1 MPRTSFR
8 PRPRKAATKARRSDR
23 TAAKRLI
30 APEDLLRFRLLSDP
44 QIAPDG
50 REIVYVH
57 KQASAKKK
65 GEYDLSLWIA
75 PASSERSAR
84 SDGAVPRQF
93 TTGTKD
99 SRPRFSPDGAQ
110 IAFISERTRHVPQLC
125 LIPRNGGE
133 ARELTKLPPGSLGDF
148 KWAPNGTFIA
158 MSFRPTAD
166 EWTEEAKKERE
177 TSGASTPPRVI
188 DDWWYRL
195 DGDGYFIAQR
205 YALHIIDVE
214 TGAHSVVYNK
224 DTLGMF
230 SFDISPDS
238 KTIVVAT
245 NRSRNALIDPTR
257 DELLLVNV
265 ASGKVT
271 ALPGSSVP
279 KGPKTSPL
287 FSRDGKLIAFAGRE
301 GKDGT
306 YSTENLELWVYDVA
320 KKKARSLTG
329 DIDICQMAACL
340 SDTAEVSFEPQ
351 IRWARDGKRI
361 YFRLGWHGEQHLAS
375 VPARGGAIK
384 RHTHGAID
392 ISLGNLSDDGKRM
405 AVTVA
410 QWDSP
415 PEVNVAELG
424 PEMAKRR
431 QVTNAN
437 AALLGELDLAPL
449 EEHWVTSTDGVKVQT
464 WIARPPRLKRGKR
477 VPAILEVH
485 GGPHAQYGV
494 GFFHEF
500 QVLAAQGYAVFFS
513 NPRGGKGYGR
523 DFCAAIRGAWG
534 TKDWEDVQA
543 VTTFMQQQKFVNPKR
558 IGIMGGSYGGYMTN
572 WAIGHSRDYKA
583 AITDRCVSNLHSMM
597 GSSDF
602 PDKPDLYWEGNT
614 WDRPEKLWEQSPLK
628 YFGNVRT
635 PTLIVHSE
643 GDLRCNIEQAE
654 QVFVALRLQ
663 NVPTRF
669 VRYPSTT
676 SHGMSRG
683 GPPDL
688 RIHRL
693 HQIVE
698 WWRKYL

>member
-1 MPRTSFR
+1 MPATTTRRKTAARPRTSTKR
-8 PRPRKAATKARRSDR
+8 PMT
-23 TAAKRLI
+23 
-30 APEDLLRFRLLSDP
+30 PEDLLRLRLLSDP
-44 QIAPDG
+44 RISPDG
-50 REIVYVH
+50 REVVYVH
-57 KQASAKKK
+57 KQASAKKR
-65 GEYDLSLWIA
+65 GEYESSLWIA
-75 PASSERSAR
+75 SSSAR
-84 SDGAVPRQF
+84 DNGSAPRQF

-110 IAFISERTRHVPQLC
+110 IAFISERTKHMPQLC

-133 ARELTKLPPGSLGDF
+133 AIELTKLPQGSLGDF
-148 KWAPNGTFIA
+148 KWAPNGRYIA
-158 MSFRPTAD
+158 MSFRPMAE
-166 EWTEEAKKERE
+166 EWTEAAKKKRE
-177 TSGASTPPRVI
+177 EDGASTPPRVI

-195 DGDGYFIAQR
+195 DGDGYFLAQR
-205 YALHIIDVE
+205 YALYIIDTE
-214 TGAHSVVYNK
+214 TGEHRALYSK

-257 DELLLVNV
+257 DELLLINV
-265 ASGKVT
+265 QTGKAT
-271 ALPGSSVP
+271 AIAGGP
-279 KGPKTSPL
+279 KGPKTQPVFSP
-287 FSRDGKLIAFAGRE
+287 DGKAIAFGGRE

-306 YSTENLELWVYDVA
+306 YSTENLELWTYELA
-320 KKKARSLTG
+320 ARKFRSVTG
-329 DIDICQMAACL
+329 DVDICLMAACL
-340 SDTAEVSFEPQ
+340 SDTAEVTFEPQ
-351 IRWARDGKRI
+351 IRWSRDGKRI

-375 VPARGGAIK
+375 VPAKGGAVK
-384 RHTHGAID
+384 RHTRGAID
-392 ISLGNLSDDGKRM
+392 INFGNLNARGDAM

-410 QWDSP
+410 RWDAP
-415 PEVNVAELG
+415 PEVFVAEIDS
-424 PEMAKRR
+424 EQAKLRPI
-431 QVTNAN
+431 TNAN
-437 AALLGELDLAPL
+437 AKLLSEIELAPL
-449 EEHWVTSTDGVKVQT
+449 EEHWVNSTDGVKVQT
-464 WIARPPRLKRGKR
+464 WIVKPPKLKAGQR

-543 VTTFMQQQKFVNPKR
+543 VTQFMKRQKFVNPKR

-583 AITDRCVSNLHSMM
+583 AVTDRCVSNLHSMM
-597 GSSDF
+597 GTSDF

-654 QVFVALRLQ
+654 QVFMALRLQ

-669 VRYPSTT
+669 VRYPATT
-676 SHGMSRG
+676 SHGLSRS

-688 RIHRL
+688 RLHRL
-693 HQIVE
+693 GQIVA
-698 WWRKYL
+698 WLRRWL